1 MKKKI
6 KEYIELIALILLILV
21 LAGLFIFAFKNA
33 RVRAR
38 DVKTVD
44 DIKAIQ
50 NALALYRYDT
60 SVYPT
65 SEEMGSGRQL
75 SYEDKIY
82 LQAIPKPLE
91 PNKNCQSQKN
101 YIYETFEDENLA
113 DELNLPSYSIS
124 FCLNYESGTLE
135 AGLHTATPSGIK

>member
-1 MKKKI
+1 MKKKV

-21 LAGLFIFAFKNA
+21 LASLFIFAFKNA

-44 DIKAIQ
+44 NIRTIQ
-50 NALALYRYDT
+50 NALALYSHDANA
-60 SVYPT
+60 YPLP
-65 SEEMGSGRQL
+65 EEMESGKQL

-82 LQAIPKPLE
+82 LQSIPKPLE
-91 PNKNCQSQKN
+91 PNKNCQNQEN
-101 YIYETFEDENLA
+101 YDYETFEDEKFA